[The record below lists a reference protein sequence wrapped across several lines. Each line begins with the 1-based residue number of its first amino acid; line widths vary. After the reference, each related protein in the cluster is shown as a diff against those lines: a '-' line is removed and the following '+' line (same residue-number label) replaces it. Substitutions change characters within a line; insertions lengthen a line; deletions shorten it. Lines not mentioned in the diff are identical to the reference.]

1 MSSISELATS
11 IMKDFKKSGGY
22 GDRDNRGGGD
32 RFPKRDFDSRPS
44 FSRGGNF
51 GGKFSKGGDDR
62 RVEMH
67 KATCANCGK
76 SCEVPF
82 RPNGEK
88 PVYCSDC
95 FGVMKGATPGAAYP
109 KKEYGGRDDR
119 GDRQDSYRKPES
131 APMREAK
138 DPRIE
143 ELKSELA
150 KANSKLDRLM
160 DLVRANGRIPAEG
173 PAKPVVKTEAPKAE
187 IAKAKP
193 ESKKVEKKAEK
204 KPAAKVVAKKKPAGK
219 KK

>member
-1 MSSISELATS
+1 
-11 IMKDFKKSGGY
+11 MKDFKKSGGF
-22 GDRDNRGGGD
+22 GDRDNRGGGGD
-32 RFPKRDFDSRPS
+32 RFPKRDFNSRPS

-95 FGVMKGATPGAAYP
+95 FGEMKGATPGAAYP
-109 KKEYGGRDDR
+109 KKEYGGREDR
-119 GDRQDSYRKPES
+119 GDRQDSYRTPQA

-138 DPRIE
+138 DTRIDG
-143 ELKSELA
+143 LVSEIA
-150 KANSKLDRLM
+150 KINSKLDRLM

-173 PAKPVVKTEAPKAE
+173 SSKESSKAEAPKIEA
-187 IAKAKP
+187 
-193 ESKKVEKKAEK
+193 KKVEKKAEK
-204 KPAAKVVAKKKPAGK
+204 KAAPKPTAKPAAKKKSAAKKK
-219 KK
+219 